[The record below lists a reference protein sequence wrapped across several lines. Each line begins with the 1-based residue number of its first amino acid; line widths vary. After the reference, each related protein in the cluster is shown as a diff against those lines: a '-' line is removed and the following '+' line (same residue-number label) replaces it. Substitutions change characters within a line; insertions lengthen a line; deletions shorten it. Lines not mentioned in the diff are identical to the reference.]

1 MKLKNRLKSFAAIC
15 CTVLFFSCVSNG
27 QNKENNNAKADET
40 QVAYIF
46 SNHKVLPVTSV
57 KNQSKTGTCWSF
69 STISFLESELLREGK
84 GEYDLSEIFPAYYC
98 YIDKA
103 VKKFRRHGN
112 SAAGEGGQAH
122 DVINVIRSHGI
133 TPQSAYSG
141 MLEGDTIH
149 DHTKLSTARAE
160 FLKTY
165 LEKKIIPENWL
176 NDYVKILD
184 ENIGAPPQSFE
195 YDGKTYTPREFAD
208 MLINPDDYVELTSYK
223 CYPFYEK
230 ILLEIPDNWSND
242 LYYNLPIDEFMQVI
256 DNALENGYTLVWD
269 GDVSEAG
276 FSHKNC
282 IAIAPSETVD
292 NLFAEIREEYDVDDD
307 LRQKTFDSQET
318 TDDHLM
324 HLVGISTD
332 QNGKKYYVI
341 KNSWGTNRNSCEGF
355 LNMSVPYARLK
366 VVAILINK
374 KAIPQ
379 DIAKKLRIE

>member
-1 MKLKNRLKSFAAIC
+1 MKNILKTFAVIC
-15 CTVLFFSCVSNG
+15 CIHLFFSCG
-27 QNKENNNAKADET
+27 TGENKKQTNVTSEET
-40 QVAYIF
+40 QIAYIF
-46 SNHKVLPVTSV
+46 SNENILPATSV

-69 STISFLESELLREGK
+69 STISLLESELLREGK
-84 GEYDLSEIFPAYYC
+84 GEYDLSEIFPAYYS

-122 DVINVIRSHGI
+122 DVINVIRNHGI

-149 DHTKLSTARAE
+149 DHRNLSAALSE
-160 FLKTY
+160 FFKTH
-165 LEKKIIPENWL
+165 LSKKTIPENWL
-176 NDYVKILD
+176 EDYKKILD
-184 ENIGAPPQSFE
+184 EHIGAPPQYFE
-195 YDGKTYTPREFAD
+195 YEGKTYTPREFAES
-208 MLINPDDYVELTSYK
+208 LINPDDYVELTSYK
-223 CYPFYEK
+223 SYPFYEK

-256 DNALENGYTLVWD
+256 DNALENGYTLMWD

-282 IAIAPSETVD
+282 IAIAPIETVD
-292 NLFAEIREEYDVDDD
+292 NLFSEIREEYDVDDD
-307 LRQKTFDSQET
+307 LRQKTFDSYET

-324 HLVGISTD
+324 HLIGTATD
-332 QNGKKYYVI
+332 QNGNKYYVI
-341 KNSWGTNRNSCEGF
+341 KNSWGPHRNNCEGF
-355 LNMSVPYARLK
+355 LYMSVPYARLK
-366 VVAILINK
+366 TVAIMLNK

-379 DIAKKLRIE
+379 NISKKIRIE